1 VVDVNCKS
9 IEKVEEADYD
19 SKEHCSSL
27 GLTDFFKPIEYVK
40 SEVGGAFG
48 KIKNEIR
55 LSVYTAKE
63 ALKKPETRKL
73 WLINHVVKNIPEIIT
88 AGYLISYGIA
98 NYLYYQDPKLAN
110 LASKG
115 LATEGSYTN
124 FAGGK
129 ISLDVVKPW
138 IAPPTNRIPTD
149 YFGHVS
155 ENHVRPLTILEDD
168 KVGVSLG
175 FIPAAAKYV
184 WKGVRHLARASDR
197 EWSIE

>member
-9 IEKVEEADYD
+9 TKKVEEADYD

-40 SEVGGAFG
+40 KSKVGGAFG

-55 LSVYTAKE
+55 LSVYTTKE

-115 LATEGSYTN
+115 LTTEGSYPN

-149 YFGHVS
+149 YFGYVS

-184 WKGVRHLARASDR
+184 WKGVRHFR
-197 EWSIE
+197 EKKD